1 MLSKEVKAEI
11 YGSLNEKSG
20 VYSGY
25 ITSEACSGE
34 RVYILSRKPVG
45 DYIYGV
51 ITAVITQS
59 DGSEKYV
66 VTQKQDIMYEPEI
79 RQRLSTVRFLNIEK
93 LSCLYEKSCGAV
105 ILYKE
110 KDDSE
115 ASILLVKNQKGRF
128 WSFPKGHVELW
139 ENEKETAVREIKEE
153 TDLDVEILDNFREI
167 SDYCPFGKIRK
178 RVVFFLA
185 AAKSNKVKIQE
196 SEIESYTWVKLSD
209 AKRVCT
215 YENDLRVI
223 DKAREYYEDHLA
235 QRANI

>member
-11 YGSLNEKSG
+11 YGTLSERNG

-25 ITSEACSGE
+25 ITSDTASGQS
-34 RVYILSRKPVG
+34 VYILSRKPLR
-45 DYIYGV
+45 DYVYGI
-51 ITAVITQS
+51 ITAVITLE
-59 DGSEKYV
+59 DGTEKYV
-66 VTQKQDIMYEPEI
+66 VTQKFEIMYEPEI
-79 RQRLSTVRFLNIEK
+79 RQRLSAVKSLKIDK

-110 KDDSE
+110 KGAEE

-185 AAKSNKVKIQE
+185 AAKSNRVKIQE
-196 SEIESYTWVKLSD
+196 SEIESYTWVKLSE
-209 AKRVCT
+209 AKKVCT
-215 YENDLRVI
+215 YDNDLRVI
-223 DKAREYYEDHLA
+223 DKAREYYEDHLKKHD
-235 QRANI
+235 